1 MKSRDYELLVREI
14 FQQLLNQDYVP
25 NIVVEYDVEKEGRS
39 TSHQI
44 DVYWEF
50 KLGGIIHRVVVQA
63 KDWAKPV
70 DQGELLKFKAVLSD
84 LPGQPRGIVVT
95 AQGYQQGA
103 LQVAAAH
110 GIKIYELTE
119 EAPGPNLQLIDV
131 GWVYFRIKGYQR
143 AESGHVLGFI
153 GETEIITPEF
163 SNLHFN
169 VDRAWVREYGPIPPT
184 SHILARPHELEF
196 YDANQQFVQS
206 LREIYGPLAKQVAGR
221 RVISSKESHIFD
233 TPTFL
238 KLPFTATFLKVT
250 GFSVDVFLK
259 SEKHERLWK
268 DKNVALFILKSLDDG
283 EIRRFAQIRQD

>member
-25 NIVVEYDVEKEGRS
+25 NIVVEHDVERQGRS

-63 KDWAKPV
+63 KDWAKSV
-70 DQGELLKFKAVLSD
+70 DQGELLKFQAVLSD

-143 AESGHVLGFI
+143 
-153 GETEIITPEF
+153 
-163 SNLHFN
+163 
-169 VDRAWVREYGPIPPT
+169 
-184 SHILARPHELEF
+184 
-196 YDANQQFVQS
+196 
-206 LREIYGPLAKQVAGR
+206 
-221 RVISSKESHIFD
+221 
-233 TPTFL
+233 
-238 KLPFTATFLKVT
+238 
-250 GFSVDVFLK
+250 
-259 SEKHERLWK
+259 
-268 DKNVALFILKSLDDG
+268 
-283 EIRRFAQIRQD
+283 